1 LSVTCGRS
9 VVLCGS
15 PFSSTNKTDR
25 HDIAE
30 ILLKVALNT
39 ITTTPNPLLHLK
51 HGKLSKVS
59 CGAETAYPH
68 PPPPPGWHDFTPGF
82 SVVRSARSLVFG
94 VMFYISLFV
103 PCLFL
108 AFVLS
113 VLLRFTACDYHFGIF
128 KLLSK

>member
-1 LSVTCGRS
+1 MSVTCGRS

-39 ITTTPNPLLHLK
+39 ITTTPYPLLNLK
-51 HGKLSKVS
+51 HGKLSS
-59 CGAETAYPH
+59 HMLSRNCLPPTI
-68 PPPPPGWHDFTPGF
+68 PPPDDLTSPPVF